1 MSSNTNHGPNH
12 IPSHYACITTA
23 SGDVTH
29 VVVPIGDFERL
40 QAEHQAMEATTAPAQ
55 SEIDA
60 ALRVLNDPATTWH
73 DAGTV
78 FEQLVRRGLA
88 PLRKERGLTQT
99 DLAAMLE
106 LSQAQVSRLERDL
119 DGASLRL
126 LRRIATLLK
135 PDGNQLKA
143 G

>member
-1 MSSNTNHGPNH
+1 MFQIPN
-12 IPSHYACITTA
+12 HYACISTPG
-23 SGDVTH
+23 GDVTY
-29 VVVPIGDFERL
+29 VVVPIADFERL
-40 QAEHQAMEATTAPAQ
+40 QAEHQALEASSAPAQ

-73 DAGTV
+73 DAGTA

-88 PLRKERGLTQT
+88 PLRKERGLTQS

-126 LRRIATLLK
+126 LRKIATLLK
-135 PDGNQLKA
+135 PDANHLKA

>member
-1 MSSNTNHGPNH
+1 MSQIPN
-12 IPSHYACITTA
+12 HYACITTPG
-23 SGDVTH
+23 GDVTH

-40 QAEHQAMEATTAPAQ
+40 QAEHQALEASTAPSQ

-60 ALRVLNDPATTWH
+60 ALRVLHDPATAWH

-88 PLRKERGLTQT
+88 PLRKERGLTQS

-126 LRRIATLLK
+126 LRKIATLLK